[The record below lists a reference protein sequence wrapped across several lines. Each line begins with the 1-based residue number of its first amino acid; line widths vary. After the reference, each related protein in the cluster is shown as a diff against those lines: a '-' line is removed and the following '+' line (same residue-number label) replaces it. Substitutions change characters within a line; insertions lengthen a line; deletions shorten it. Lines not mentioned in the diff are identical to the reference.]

1 MLAKA
6 SDWLSLAQRA
16 VIGPACRPLAWREE
30 LGLGAEVLLPF
41 CVSGQEVGK
50 MAFSE
55 EERIR
60 PEKQVIVLSL

>member
-1 MLAKA
+1 LVQLVGL
-6 SDWLSLAQRA
+6 WHGGR
-16 VIGPACRPLAWREE
+16 GP
-30 LGLGAEVLLPF
+30 GLNAEVLLPF
-41 CVSGQEVGK
+41 CVTVVGK